1 MMLPAGMLTD
11 AKRILKEKRNENANE
26 KETIDQQVGL
36 DDTVWPKVFEKYEQF
51 LKDVRFQT
59 GDEEL
64 QFTPV
69 TEAYCNGQT
78 AMIRNTAALADNITK
93 EDGLNSVILPY
104 FGDTSEDN
112 WILTYPMC
120 QLAVS
125 DKVEEDEAKKKAV
138 MEILLA
144 IFSEEGQK
152 AVAAGTSVLSYNKE
166 VNISASPSIQY
177 SQEYATEKGLTIVN
191 IGGGIRNTDEL
202 GVVEQSIDFLSVN
215 DDVMDICV
223 TCGKAEEGTSMD
235 VTMLATAYVS
245 GSEEV
250 MRLQSD
256 FVLQDMSTTISTTYL
271 YREQT
276 SGEQFFDI
284 EKADVIQ
291 TELGTYVDIYYSNTK
306 GDDPADGLS
315 FRIVDQAGKA
325 YESLGGS
332 GVICVENGLYSQ
344 RCMLNK
350 CEIGET
356 LYVDA
361 SDCLGKEVYGVS
373 ELSRE

>member
-1 MMLPAGMLTD
+1 MLPAGMLTD

-235 VTMLATAYVS
+235 VTMLATAHVS

-256 FVLQDMSTTISTTYL
+256 FVLQDMSTTTMTTYL
-271 YREQT
+271 CRERAP
-276 SGEQFFDI
+276 GEQFFEI

-306 GDDPADGLS
+306 GDDPEDGLA
-315 FRIVDQAGKA
+315 FRIVDQTGKA
-325 YESLGGS
+325 YESTGGS
-332 GVICVENGLYSQ
+332 GVICVENGLYRQ

-356 LYVDA
+356 LYVEA
-361 SDCLGKEVYGVS
+361 FDCWGKEVYGVT

>member
-1 MMLPAGMLTD
+1 MLPAGMLTD

-235 VTMLATAYVS
+235 VTMLATAHVS

>member
-1 MMLPAGMLTD
+1 MLPAGMLTD

>member
-1 MMLPAGMLTD
+1 MLPAGMLTD

-223 TCGKAEEGTSMD
+223 TCGKAEAGTSLD